1 MRRPSARVALFS
13 ADGLP
18 AAARM
23 LSLAGSA
30 SPFPVRL
37 HFGEPYPRCS
47 PVTICSNRR
56 AGDRTCSCLFR
67 SCDSTV
73 IVPLSALSRI
83 PKPFSRAYIR
93 PAAYWSRAAR
103 VQICCPA
110 GRGHSGE
117 SITHSDTRREAFE
130 LRSPGHAS
138 RRAGSVSTKVAA
150 PWSVRQE
157 EFCRESMRARKV

>member
-1 MRRPSARVALFS
+1 MRRLSARVALFS

-47 PVTICSNRR
+47 PVTLCSNRR

-103 VQICCPA
+103 VSA
-110 GRGHSGE
+110 LLAVV
-117 SITHSDTRREAFE
+117 TRAR
-130 LRSPGHAS
+130 AS
-138 RRAGSVSTKVAA
+138 RTVIRDERHSSFDLLGTLQEGLDRSQRRWQLHGPSLKRSSAARA
-150 PWSVRQE
+150 
-157 EFCRESMRARKV
+157 